1 MYIRLKQFLIEKGLK
16 NKDVA
21 LKLGM
26 SESNFS
32 RKINNKKGADFS
44 LIQVRKICKM
54 YKLDPNIY
62 FFSITSCLND
72 NKNNKKK
79 RWVLQISKK
88 MLVGTR
94 KESDWM
100 EEIVELIKKNYLKK
114 NENIENLTILID
126 VRKENGITRGILIT
140 LPSRNNS
147 FLELIRKV

>member
-79 RWVLQISKK
+79 NDEYCKH
-88 MLVGTR
+88 
-94 KESDWM
+94 
-100 EEIVELIKKNYLKK
+100 LKK
-114 NENIENLTILID
+114 CWLEREKLN
-126 VRKENGITRGILIT
+126 KERWRDGK
-140 LPSRNNS
+140 RN
-147 FLELIRKV
+147 KK